1 MKKDK
6 KMKRFVFSMKDKEK
20 KLSVI
25 ALIVFV
31 VCVCVGTLI
40 SFLFP
45 DFFQTDIGEA
55 VLVIL
60 LVVPMITICMQFP
73 HLFFDLIFGDAH
85 KTFVE
90 IQKIYTNMLTDTP
103 SSEEETTDSS
113 ESSASESAK
122 LYSYDLDAHF
132 TKNWSQ
138 LLAYYTMSERQAA
151 VAFRWAIFLAVVG
164 IALIAF
170 AILSPYL
177 FNLTEEYNLVPVI
190 GSISGAVVE
199 IFAGTILVVYIKT
212 LSQMKIYHTALADHH
227 RYLSCACLA
236 NGLSERTRDTMISE
250 IIRKEMEKPSYA
262 ETYTKKQKVSDK
274 NSANG

>member
-1 MKKDK
+1 MA
-6 KMKRFVFSMKDKEK
+6 M
-20 KLSVI
+20 LSKYLLHSI
-25 ALIVFV
+25 
-31 VCVCVGTLI
+31 
-40 SFLFP
+40 P
-45 DFFQTDIGEA
+45 DLT
-55 VLVIL
+55 
-60 LVVPMITICMQFP
+60 
-73 HLFFDLIFGDAH
+73 FGDAQ

-90 IQKIYTNMLTDTP
+90 IRKLYTNMQTDAP
-103 SSEEETTDSS
+103 SSEGETTDSS
-113 ESSASESAK
+113 EGSASERIK
-122 LYSYDLDAHF
+122 PYSYDLDGHF
-132 TKNWSQ
+132 MNNWSQ
-138 LLAYYTMSERQAA
+138 LQAYYTMSERQAT
-151 VAFRWAIFLAVVG
+151 VAFRWAIFLAAVG

-212 LSQMKIYHTALADHH
+212 LSQMNIYHTALADYQ

-236 NGLSERTRDTMISE
+236 NGMSERTRDTMLSE